1 MGLHPNLHLNLYL
14 CICVLVVIVS
24 QCLDLIS
31 YEKYPIITKKK
42 IWSNAIS
49 SLSHIEDVKVKI
61 RFVDVTTFCL
71 HSNADGTPN
80 TVGPIHLVPLTCG
93 ANLFSI

>member
-1 MGLHPNLHLNLYL
+1 MGSQPNLHLNLYL

-31 YEKYPIITKKK
+31 YEKYPIITK
-42 IWSNAIS
+42 INYDLIS

-61 RFVDVTTFCL
+61 RFVDDTTFSL
-71 HSNADGTPN
+71 HSNADGTLN
-80 TVGPIHLVPLTCG
+80 TVGPIPLVPLTCG